1 MRGVRTLG
9 LKKQFP
15 SSSLRIRFCMKK
27 LFTTTAVAVALSVL
41 PVFAGDQ
48 FDKAAAI
55 KKIDQLVEAGLKKH
69 DQKRGAAIDDHTF
82 VRRAYLD
89 IIGRIPTIEESEKF
103 LGSTDENKREQL
115 IADLLESDGHV
126 SHSYNFWADVL
137 RINSGLGIGAEPAEA
152 AYQLWLK
159 EAVANNIPYDEMVY
173 EMVSATGMI
182 WNNGAVGYYLR
193 DTGMPLDSMSQ
204 TVRIFLGTR
213 LECAQCHNHPFDKW
227 TQMDYYKMAAFSY
240 GMDGRRYTSENRKAY
255 NKGFQALTDKLHND
269 VLEKAGYKGVPV
281 PKFYGQKNLEIYTK
295 NQHYQSTLEKLKMT
309 EKEFRDLAEKSI
321 AAREKQTKGSQY
333 VLRLINQDLRAFSN
347 AGREVTLKLPH
358 DYQYSDASPHDTVE
372 PATMFGAEIDLANI
386 DESSIE
392 AYAKWL
398 TSEEN
403 PTFTKVIANRLWK
416 RVFGHGVFEPL
427 DELTDSTYVANPEL
441 LDYVTE
447 LVKTLDYDVRA
458 YLDVLYNTRTYQSA
472 AYNGEMVMGAP
483 YHFPGPVLRRMSAEQ
498 IWDSI
503 VALAL
508 PEAGS
513 YRPRLKTQLAAVEK
527 YRRMY
532 TALEGRSPEEYI
544 EMIGKIGDLIEDT
557 AIQKENLRE
566 QILEA
571 REAKDDEKF
580 NQLRSRERALSR
592 EMTSAIRQVAF
603 RNADQKVDS
612 DALLAAGGMSEMSIS
627 SGGAMMSDDGM
638 AKPKNGVMTQ
648 LPAIEMPK
656 YEAPEPPQGLD
667 ANQMRSWKKQQS
679 DAERKWQVEQ
689 AAELKDFKK
698 LVADMARASELESPA
713 PRGHFL
719 REFGQ
724 SDREVIENAAI
735 HASVPQ
741 ALTLLNGTT
750 VEILTNQFAVFGR
763 RLHAAGDP
771 KEKTKMIFQ
780 AMLTREPT
788 DREMD
793 LVMAEIDARGDEAYE
808 SIVWALLNTQQFMFV
823 E

>member
-1 MRGVRTLG
+1 
-9 LKKQFP
+9 
-15 SSSLRIRFCMKK
+15 MKD
-27 LFTTTAVAVALSVL
+27 LFATTAIVAALSVL

-55 KKIDQLVEAGLKKH
+55 KKIDELVQAGLQEH
-69 DQKRGAAIDDHTF
+69 DQKRGAAIEDHTF

-89 IIGRIPTIEESEKF
+89 IIGRIPTIEESESF
-103 LGSTDENKREQL
+103 LGSTDGKSREQL

-126 SHSYNFWADVL
+126 SHSYNFWADLL

-152 AYQLWLK
+152 AYQLWIK
-159 EAVANNIPYDEMVY
+159 EAVAKNTPYDEMVY

-182 WNNGAVGYYLR
+182 WDNGAVGYYLR
-193 DTGMPLDSMSQ
+193 DTGMPLDNMSQ

-213 LECAQCHNHPFDKW
+213 LECAQCHDHPFDKW

-240 GMDGRRYTSENRKAY
+240 GMDARGYASGNRKAY
-255 NKGFQALTDKLHND
+255 DMGFQALSDRIHNE
-269 VLEKAGYKGVPV
+269 VIEKAGYQGKRFPQ
-281 PKFYGQKNLEIYTK
+281 FYGQKNLEIFTK
-295 NQHYQSTLEKLKMT
+295 DQHYQSTLDRLKMT

-333 VLRLINQDLRAFSN
+333 VLRLINQEFRAYAN
-347 AGREVTLKLPH
+347 EEKEVTLKLPH
-358 DYQYSDASPHDTVE
+358 DYQYSDASPHDAVE
-372 PATMFGAEIDLANI
+372 AKTMFGAEIDLENI

-392 AYAKWL
+392 AYAKWI

-441 LDYVTE
+441 LDYITE

-458 YLDVLYNTRTYQSA
+458 YLDILYNTRTYQSA
-472 AYNGEMVMGAP
+472 AYNGEMAPGAP

-508 PEAGS
+508 PGSDS
-513 YRPRLKTQLAAVEK
+513 YRPRLKPQLAQVEK
-527 YRRMY
+527 YRQMHV
-532 TALEGRSPEEYI
+532 ALEEQPQEDYI
-544 EMIGKIGDLIEDT
+544 AMIGKVGELIAET
-557 AIQKENLRE
+557 ATQKASLRK

-571 REAKDDEKF
+571 QKAKDDEKF
-580 NQLRSRERALSR
+580 NQLRDRERALSR
-592 EMTSAIRQVAF
+592 EEKSKIRQIAF
-603 RNADQKVDS
+603 RNAGQNVDS
-612 DALLAAGGMSEMSIS
+612 DALLPAGGMSEMAMSG
-627 SGGAMMSDDGM
+627 GGAMMSNNGM
-638 AKPKNGVMTQ
+638 SKVKNGVMTE
-648 LPAIEMPK
+648 LPTIQMPK
-656 YEAPEPPQGLD
+656 YQVPEPPQGLD
-667 ANQMRSWKKQQS
+667 ANQMRTWKKQQG
-679 DAERKWQVEQ
+679 DAEKKWQVKQE
-689 AAELKDFKK
+689 AEMKNFKG
-698 LVADMARASELESPA
+698 LVAKMARASELESPA

-724 SDREVIENAAI
+724 SDREVIENAAS
-735 HASVPQ
+735 HTSVPQ
-741 ALTLLNGTT
+741 VLNLLNGTT

-763 RLHAAGDP
+763 RVHSAGDG

-793 LVMAEIDARGDEAYE
+793 LVMAEINAKGDETYD

-823 E
+823 Q

>member
-1 MRGVRTLG
+1 
-9 LKKQFP
+9 
-15 SSSLRIRFCMKK
+15 MKK
-27 LFTTTAVAVALSVL
+27 LFLFATTAVAVALSVL
-41 PVFAGDQ
+41 PVFAGDK
-48 FDKAAAI
+48 FDKAAAV
-55 KKIDQLVEAGLKKH
+55 KKIDQLVQAGLKKH

-89 IIGRIPTIEESEKF
+89 IIGRIPTIEESENF
-103 LGSTDENKREQL
+103 LGATDEKKREQL

-152 AYQLWLK
+152 AYQLWIK
-159 EAVANNIPYDEMVY
+159 EAVANNTPYDEMVY

-182 WNNGAVGYYLR
+182 WNNGAVGYYIR

-240 GMDGRRYTSENRKAY
+240 GMDGRGFTSENRKAY
-255 NKGFQALTDKLHND
+255 NMGFQAISDKLHNE
-269 VLEKAGYKGVPV
+269 VLEKAGYKGVRFPQFFG
-281 PKFYGQKNLEIYTK
+281 KKNLEIYTK
-295 NQHYQSTLEKLKMT
+295 KKHYQSTLDKLKMT
-309 EKEFRDLAEKSI
+309 DQEFRDLAEKSI
-321 AAREKQTKGSQY
+321 AAREKQTKGAQY
-333 VLRLINQDLRAFSN
+333 VMRLISQEFRAFSN
-347 AGREVTLKLPH
+347 AGKEMTLKLPH
-358 DYQYSDASPHDTVE
+358 DYQYSDASPHDAVE
-372 PATMFGAEIDLANI
+372 AETMFGAEIDLANI

-392 AYAKWL
+392 AYAKWM

-427 DELTDSTYVANPEL
+427 DDLIDSTYVANPEL
-441 LDYVTE
+441 LDYIIE

-498 IWDSI
+498 IWDSM

-508 PEAGS
+508 PEADS
-513 YRPRLKTQLAAVEK
+513 YRPRLNSQLALVEK
-527 YRRMY
+527 DRQMY
-532 TALEGRSPEEYI
+532 LALEEQPQEDYI
-544 EMIGKIGDLIEDT
+544 AMIGKIGELIEDT

-580 NQLRSRERALSR
+580 NQLRNRERALSR
-592 EMTSAIRQVAF
+592 EQMSAIRQVAF
-603 RNADQKVDS
+603 RNAGQNVDS
-612 DALLAAGGMSEMSIS
+612 DALLAAGGMSEMAMLG
-627 SGGAMMSDDGM
+627 GGAMMSDNGM
-638 AKPKNGVMTQ
+638 SKLENGVMTE
-648 LPAIEMPK
+648 LPKIQMPK
-656 YEAPEPPQGLD
+656 YQAPEPPQGLD
-667 ANQMRSWKKQQS
+667 ANQMRSWKKQQG
-679 DAERKWQVEQ
+679 DAEKKWQAEQ
-689 AAELKDFKK
+689 EAELKDFKG
-698 LVADMARASELESPA
+698 LVANMARASELESPA

-724 SDREVIENAAI
+724 SDREVIENAANQ
-735 HASVPQ
+735 ASVPQ
-741 ALTLLNGTT
+741 ALTLLNGNT
-750 VEILTNQFAVFGR
+750 VEILTNPFAVFGR
-763 RLHAAGDP
+763 RVHAAGDA
-771 KEKTKMIFQ
+771 KERTKMIFQ

-793 LVMAEIDARGDEAYE
+793 LAMAEIDAKGDEAYE

-823 E
+823 Q

>member
-1 MRGVRTLG
+1 
-9 LKKQFP
+9 
-15 SSSLRIRFCMKK
+15 
-27 LFTTTAVAVALSVL
+27 
-41 PVFAGDQ
+41 
-48 FDKAAAI
+48 
-55 KKIDQLVEAGLKKH
+55 
-69 DQKRGAAIDDHTF
+69 
-82 VRRAYLD
+82 
-89 IIGRIPTIEESEKF
+89 
-103 LGSTDENKREQL
+103 
-115 IADLLESDGHV
+115 
-126 SHSYNFWADVL
+126 
-137 RINSGLGIGAEPAEA
+137 
-152 AYQLWLK
+152 
-159 EAVANNIPYDEMVY
+159 
-173 EMVSATGMI
+173 
-182 WNNGAVGYYLR
+182 
-193 DTGMPLDSMSQ
+193 
-204 TVRIFLGTR
+204 
-213 LECAQCHNHPFDKW
+213 
-227 TQMDYYKMAAFSY
+227 
-240 GMDGRRYTSENRKAY
+240 
-255 NKGFQALTDKLHND
+255 
-269 VLEKAGYKGVPV
+269 
-281 PKFYGQKNLEIYTK
+281 
-295 NQHYQSTLEKLKMT
+295 MT

-763 RLHAAGDP
+763 RVHAASDA

-793 LVMAEIDARGDEAYE
+793 IVMAEIDAKGDEAYE

-823 E
+823 Q

>member
-1 MRGVRTLG
+1 
-9 LKKQFP
+9 
-15 SSSLRIRFCMKK
+15 
-27 LFTTTAVAVALSVL
+27 L
-41 PVFAGDQ
+41 PF
-48 FDKAAAI
+48 
-55 KKIDQLVEAGLKKH
+55 
-69 DQKRGAAIDDHTF
+69 
-82 VRRAYLD
+82 
-89 IIGRIPTIEESEKF
+89 
-103 LGSTDENKREQL
+103 
-115 IADLLESDGHV
+115 
-126 SHSYNFWADVL
+126 
-137 RINSGLGIGAEPAEA
+137 
-152 AYQLWLK
+152 
-159 EAVANNIPYDEMVY
+159 
-173 EMVSATGMI
+173 
-182 WNNGAVGYYLR
+182 
-193 DTGMPLDSMSQ
+193 
-204 TVRIFLGTR
+204 
-213 LECAQCHNHPFDKW
+213 
-227 TQMDYYKMAAFSY
+227 
-240 GMDGRRYTSENRKAY
+240 
-255 NKGFQALTDKLHND
+255 
-269 VLEKAGYKGVPV
+269 

-763 RLHAAGDP
+763 RVHAASDA

-793 LVMAEIDARGDEAYE
+793 IVMAEIDAKGDEAYE

-823 E
+823 Q

>member
-1 MRGVRTLG
+1 
-9 LKKQFP
+9 
-15 SSSLRIRFCMKK
+15 
-27 LFTTTAVAVALSVL
+27 
-41 PVFAGDQ
+41 
-48 FDKAAAI
+48 
-55 KKIDQLVEAGLKKH
+55 
-69 DQKRGAAIDDHTF
+69 
-82 VRRAYLD
+82 
-89 IIGRIPTIEESEKF
+89 
-103 LGSTDENKREQL
+103 
-115 IADLLESDGHV
+115 
-126 SHSYNFWADVL
+126 
-137 RINSGLGIGAEPAEA
+137 
-152 AYQLWLK
+152 
-159 EAVANNIPYDEMVY
+159 
-173 EMVSATGMI
+173 
-182 WNNGAVGYYLR
+182 
-193 DTGMPLDSMSQ
+193 MP
-204 TVRIFLGTR
+204 F
-213 LECAQCHNHPFDKW
+213 
-227 TQMDYYKMAAFSY
+227 
-240 GMDGRRYTSENRKAY
+240 
-255 NKGFQALTDKLHND
+255 
-269 VLEKAGYKGVPV
+269 

-763 RLHAAGDP
+763 RVHAASDA

-793 LVMAEIDARGDEAYE
+793 IVMAEIDAKGDEAYE

-823 E
+823 Q